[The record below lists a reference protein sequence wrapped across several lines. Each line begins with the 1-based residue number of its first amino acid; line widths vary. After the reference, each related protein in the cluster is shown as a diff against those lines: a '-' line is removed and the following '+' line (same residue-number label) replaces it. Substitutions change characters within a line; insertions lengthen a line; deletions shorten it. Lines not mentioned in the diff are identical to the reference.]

1 MLHDARNKKR
11 KKKIR
16 DISRLFA
23 RVFRDE
29 GVKGSKIVGTVT
41 TNIPCVYRCVSEFVI
56 ETISRTN

>member
-41 TNIPCVYRCVSEFVI
+41 TNIPCTGISEFVI